1 MQSPNKYIRLQWEME
16 GQQNASTE
24 QIYKTPMGGTDDEK
38 SSSRSIPVR
47 GKPSRT
53 RANIRSGNTH
63 IIKDFFERAENTPAD
78 NTVAD
83 ERPWR
88 SAKIRKFR
96 KSKAELR
103 RWQGDSEYEG
113 GGGDTSRSRY
123 SKQQKNKSTR
133 YRKEKEQ
140 NESRLDRLLGMIRN
154 NRLHGLVRA
163 KTLKDCFRNADKL
176 TYFIVAYF
184 VITFENKIL
193 MIAVLTIIISHINKN
208 NL

>member
-1 MQSPNKYIRLQWEME
+1 MPGRMIGFGPFY
-16 GQQNASTE
+16 
-24 QIYKTPMGGTDDEK
+24 
-38 SSSRSIPVR
+38 
-47 GKPSRT
+47 
-53 RANIRSGNTH
+53 
-63 IIKDFFERAENTPAD
+63 
-78 NTVAD
+78 
-83 ERPWR
+83 
-88 SAKIRKFR
+88 R

-103 RWQGDSEYEG
+103 RWQGDSEYEA
-113 GGGDTSRSRY
+113 GGGDNTSRSRY

-133 YRKEKEQ
+133 YRKEIEENEEQ

-154 NRLHGLVRA
+154 NRLHGLVRNSFKNATTRVHRTTARFTNGSKFEHRTSVTGWPHSKLFKSYDRA

-176 TYFIVAYF
+176 AYFIVAYF

>member
-1 MQSPNKYIRLQWEME
+1 ME

-53 RANIRSGNTH
+53 RANIRSGNTNV
-63 IIKDFFERAENTPAD
+63 IKDFFERAENTPAD

-96 KSKAELR
+96 IR
-103 RWQGDSEYEG
+103 VFV
-113 GGGDTSRSRY
+113 RSIPARFPDLM
-123 SKQQKNKSTR
+123 S
-133 YRKEKEQ
+133 
-140 NESRLDRLLGMIRN
+140 
-154 NRLHGLVRA
+154 GLMV
-163 KTLKDCFRNADKL
+163 K
-176 TYFIVAYF
+176 
-184 VITFENKIL
+184 
-193 MIAVLTIIISHINKN
+193 H
-208 NL
+208 

>member
-1 MQSPNKYIRLQWEME
+1 MCPIFENFHLENQFEFLNWEME

-78 NTVAD
+78 NIVAD

-96 KSKAELR
+96 NRVGNSDLEFVRPAIPGPQTLS
-103 RWQGDSEYEG
+103 D
-113 GGGDTSRSRY
+113 
-123 SKQQKNKSTR
+123 
-133 YRKEKEQ
+133 EQ
-140 NESRLDRLLGMIRN
+140 
-154 NRLHGLVRA
+154 
-163 KTLKDCFRNADKL
+163 TLTL
-176 TYFIVAYF
+176 
-184 VITFENKIL
+184 
-193 MIAVLTIIISHINKN
+193 
-208 NL
+208 

>member
-1 MQSPNKYIRLQWEME
+1 ME
-16 GQQNASTE
+16 GQQNASID
-24 QIYKTPMGGTDDEK
+24 QIYKTPMGGTDSDERTPRII
-38 SSSRSIPVR
+38 SVR

-63 IIKDFFERAENTPAD
+63 IIKDFFERADTTPAN
-78 NTVAD
+78 NTVED

-96 KSKAELR
+96 RSKADLR
-103 RWQGDSEYEG
+103 RWQGDSEYEV
-113 GGGDTSRSRY
+113 GGGDTPRKQY
-123 SKQQKNKSTR
+123 SKQKNKSTR
-133 YRKEKEQ
+133 NRKETEENEEQ
-140 NESRLDRLLGMIRN
+140 NESRLASLLGMIRN
-154 NRLHGLVRA
+154 HRLHGLVRA

-176 TYFIVAYF
+176 AYFIVAYF

>member
-1 MQSPNKYIRLQWEME
+1 MCPIFESFHLANQFEFLKWEME

-96 KSKAELR
+96 NRVGNSNLEFVRPVIPGPQTLS
-103 RWQGDSEYEG
+103 D
-113 GGGDTSRSRY
+113 
-123 SKQQKNKSTR
+123 
-133 YRKEKEQ
+133 EQ
-140 NESRLDRLLGMIRN
+140 
-154 NRLHGLVRA
+154 
-163 KTLKDCFRNADKL
+163 TLTL
-176 TYFIVAYF
+176 
-184 VITFENKIL
+184 
-193 MIAVLTIIISHINKN
+193 
-208 NL
+208 

>member
-1 MQSPNKYIRLQWEME
+1 MGSEER
-16 GQQNASTE
+16 ST
-24 QIYKTPMGGTDDEK
+24 
-38 SSSRSIPVR
+38 RSISVR

-63 IIKDFFERAENTPAD
+63 IIKDFFERADNTPAN

-96 KSKAELR
+96 RSKADLR
-103 RWQGDSEYEG
+103 RWQGDSEYEV
-113 GGGDTSRSRY
+113 GGGDTSRKQY
-123 SKQQKNKSTR
+123 SKQKNKSTR
-133 YRKEKEQ
+133 YRKETDENEEQ
-140 NESRLDRLLGMIRN
+140 NESRLASLLGMIRN
-154 NRLHGLVRA
+154 HRLHGLVRA

-176 TYFIVAYF
+176 AYFIVAYF

>member
-1 MQSPNKYIRLQWEME
+1 ME

-96 KSKAELR
+96 NRVGNSDLEFVRPVISGPLS
-103 RWQGDSEYEG
+103 D
-113 GGGDTSRSRY
+113 
-123 SKQQKNKSTR
+123 
-133 YRKEKEQ
+133 EQ
-140 NESRLDRLLGMIRN
+140 
-154 NRLHGLVRA
+154 
-163 KTLKDCFRNADKL
+163 TLTL
-176 TYFIVAYF
+176 
-184 VITFENKIL
+184 
-193 MIAVLTIIISHINKN
+193 
-208 NL
+208 

>member
-16 GQQNASTE
+16 GQQNAITE

-53 RANIRSGNTH
+53 RA
-63 IIKDFFERAENTPAD
+63 
-78 NTVAD
+78 
-83 ERPWR
+83 
-88 SAKIRKFR
+88 KIRKFR

-103 RWQGDSEYEG
+103 RWQGDSEYEA

-133 YRKEKEQ
+133 YRKEIEENEEQ

-176 TYFIVAYF
+176 AYFIVAYF